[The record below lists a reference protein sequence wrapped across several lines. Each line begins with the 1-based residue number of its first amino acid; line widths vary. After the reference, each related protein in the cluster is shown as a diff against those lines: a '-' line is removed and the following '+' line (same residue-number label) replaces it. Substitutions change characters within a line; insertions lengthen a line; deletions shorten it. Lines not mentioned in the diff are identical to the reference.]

1 MNTDGITLG
10 KEELL
15 AAAPSNFGKRGLEM
29 TDTRLTIR
37 EAVAEKLGNLSDRTR
52 LQVVEHF
59 AAIEAT
65 KQANALIAG
74 LDKLAGLE
82 KDRQRIKP
90 GYSGFDIDGKGI
102 GDQVYSKDQVDQIKK
117 IGEQIEKLTKAINK
131 ADNDSDF
138 GDLYNLVK

>member
-1 MNTDGITLG
+1 
-10 KEELL
+10 
-15 AAAPSNFGKRGLEM
+15 M